1 MSGRP
6 QPALPHH
13 HPARKRPDTR
23 FQRGHVLIK
32 DDMRNMRL
40 IQQRL
45 QLVYSV
51 HGMLPE
57 AVLHVQRS
65 GFTLHGSMLEGHK
78 LCENGVKAFGSIVR
92 LWCIS

>member
-1 MSGRP
+1 M
-6 QPALPHH
+6 
-13 HPARKRPDTR
+13 
-23 FQRGHVLIK
+23 
-32 DDMRNMRL
+32 
-40 IQQRL
+40 
-45 QLVYSV
+45 YSV

-92 LWCIS
+92 LWWVHDRGRQ